1 MAIRLLIADDHQVVR
16 SGLESLL
23 TGTEFELVGQ
33 ARDGVELLRMAEDLQ
48 PDVILLDIRMP
59 EKDGLEA
66 LEQLREKFPDIKV
79 LILSN
84 YDNPTYIARA
94 ITMGAADYLLKG
106 CTSEELLAA
115 LRSVVAGDTSR
126 RSATLRRVAGVL
138 RNAGM
143 PIDEEV
149 TLTIRENQVLRHVA
163 LGLSN
168 KEIARSLTIS
178 IETVKEHVQNVLRK
192 INAVDRTQAA
202 VWAVRK
208 GLV

>member
-23 TGTEFELVGQ
+23 SGTEFELVGQ
-33 ARDGVELLRMAEDLQ
+33 ARDGVELLRMAEELQ

-106 CTSEELLAA
+106 
-115 LRSVVAGDTSR
+115 
-126 RSATLRRVAGVL
+126 
-138 RNAGM
+138 
-143 PIDEEV
+143 
-149 TLTIRENQVLRHVA
+149 
-163 LGLSN
+163 
-168 KEIARSLTIS
+168 
-178 IETVKEHVQNVLRK
+178 
-192 INAVDRTQAA
+192 
-202 VWAVRK
+202 
-208 GLV
+208 

>member
-1 MAIRLLIADDHQVVR
+1 MAIRMLIADDHQVVR

-23 TGTEFELVGQ
+23 AGTEFEIIGQ
-33 ARDGVELLRMAEDLQ
+33 ATNGDELLRMAEGSQ
-48 PDVILLDIRMP
+48 PDIVLLDIRMP
-59 EKDGLEA
+59 EKDGLET
-66 LEQLREKFPDIKV
+66 LDQLRDRFPDIKV

-94 ITMGAADYLLKG
+94 ITLGAGDYLLKG
-106 CTSEELLAA
+106 CTGEELIAA
-115 LRSVVAGDTSR
+115 LRSVAAGDTSR

-143 PIDEEV
+143 PIDDDV
-149 TLTIRENQVLRHVA
+149 TLTVRENQVLRHLA

-192 INAVDRTQAA
+192 IDAVDRTQAA